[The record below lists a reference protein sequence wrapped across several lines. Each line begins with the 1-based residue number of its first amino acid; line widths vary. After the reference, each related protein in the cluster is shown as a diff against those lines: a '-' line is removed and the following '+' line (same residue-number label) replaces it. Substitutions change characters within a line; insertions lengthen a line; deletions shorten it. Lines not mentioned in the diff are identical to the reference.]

1 MKKLITESD
10 IIQFVKNGNSV
21 LQITKNDIITPLASD
36 RIKMLGL
43 SISDKESSNIISSEL
58 FKYLNKQKIA
68 IASDH
73 TGFKLKSLLKSY
85 LIEKGIEVLDLG
97 TNDEKSCDY
106 PDFAI
111 AVAEKVKKLEV
122 SFGVL
127 IDATGIPS
135 SITANKFKGI
145 RAATC
150 YNEFSA
156 KSARE
161 HNDANIIVL
170 GAKSVGD
177 ETNKLILQ
185 TFIETSFAGERHQ
198 KRLDKINL
206 LEKKN
211 FKD

>member
-1 MKKLITESD
+1 MKKLITETD
-10 IIQFVKNGNSV
+10 IIQLVKNGNSII
-21 LQITKNDIITPLASD
+21 QITKDDIITPLAAD
-36 RIKMLGL
+36 RIKILGL
-43 SISDKESSNIISSEL
+43 TIVDEQISKTISSKL
-58 FKYLNKQKIA
+58 FQFEGKIKIA

-73 TGFKLKSLLKSY
+73 TGFNLKSILQSF
-85 LIEKGIEVLDLG
+85 LIDKGIEVSDLG

-106 PDFAI
+106 PDFAVL
-111 AVAEKVKKLEV
+111 VAEKVKKLEV

-161 HNDANIIVL
+161 HNDANILVL

-185 TFIETSFAGERHQ
+185 TFLETKFAGERHQ
-198 KRLDKINL
+198 KRLDKITL

-211 FKD
+211 FKE